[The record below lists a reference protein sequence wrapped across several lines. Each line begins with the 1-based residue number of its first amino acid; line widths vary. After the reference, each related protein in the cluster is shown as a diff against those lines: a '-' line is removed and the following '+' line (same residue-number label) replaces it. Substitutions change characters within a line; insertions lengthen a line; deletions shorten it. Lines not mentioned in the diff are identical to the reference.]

1 MNMNA
6 ADENW
11 GKGIPF
17 GERWKKEMTCHI
29 L

>member
-1 MNMNA
+1 MNMNDP
-6 ADENW
+6 DENW

-17 GERWKKEMTCHI
+17 GERQKKEMTCHI